1 MDLNNLESLKFS
13 GPELILTGTIILLIA
28 LDLFM
33 RNKRNLAIVA
43 IIGCVA
49 SLLSAF
55 DLYSAQQGWLFYRMV
70 VLDNFSL
77 FFKIVT
83 LLAAIGCRSAVPRS
97 GKCIRVNTIRC
108 C

>member
-43 IIGCVA
+43 IIGC
-49 SLLSAF
+49 
-55 DLYSAQQGWLFYRMV
+55 
-70 VLDNFSL
+70 
-77 FFKIVT
+77 
-83 LLAAIGCRSAVPRS
+83 AVKSR
-97 GKCIRVNTIRC
+97 
-108 C
+108 